1 MNMDRQDAN
10 RDTTPVSHGEAEQWF
25 ARLLDPACPADQRA
39 AFERWRNANPAHAAA
54 YREVEWLWQRS
65 AEAAKHPA
73 VAAAAWRALRPEPA
87 TRSRT
92 RWLFPAVAA
101 AAAAAVVAAVVLPRW
116 SAHAPAPAGT
126 TYTTAAG
133 QQQTVRLADGSSIV
147 LDTDTQVLVSY
158 SSSTRRVDLL
168 RGQAQFSVQGNHA
181 WPFVV
186 HALHGTV
193 TAVGTQFQVRI
204 NDDCT
209 DVALIKGKLAIAT
222 LPATGTPHDAALVGG
237 QSLAY
242 DENGRISAVHALDA
256 QDVQGWTEG
265 KLFVHDWRL
274 ADLVEEM
281 NRYSATKLEI
291 GDPSLRDVRIS
302 GVFHTHDQP
311 SFLALLQQGWA
322 VRATRVDA
330 QRIALTRQR

>member
-1 MNMDRQDAN
+1 MNMDRREAN
-10 RDTTPVSHGEAEQWF
+10 TDTAPDSYGEAEQWF
-25 ARLLDPACPADQRA
+25 ARLLDPACTPEQRL
-39 AFERWRNANPAHAAA
+39 AFERWRSADPAHATA
-54 YREVEWLWQRS
+54 YGEVEWLWQRS
-65 AEAAKHPA
+65 LDATKHPA

-87 TRSRT
+87 RSRR
-92 RWLFPAVAA
+92 RWFFPAITAT
-101 AAAAAVVAAVVLPRW
+101 AAAAVLASVEVPRW
-116 SAHAPAPAGT
+116 LTHATPPGGV

-133 QQQTVRLADGSSIV
+133 QQQTVQLADGSSIV
-147 LDTDTQVLVSY
+147 LDTDTQVMVSY
-158 SSSTRRVDLL
+158 STSTRRIDLL
-168 RGQAQFSVQGNHA
+168 HGQAQFSVQGNHA

-209 DVALIKGKLAIAT
+209 DVALIKGRLAIAT
-222 LPATGTPHDAALVGG
+222 EPAKGTPHDAALIGG
-237 QSLAY
+237 QGLAY
-242 DENGRISAVHALDA
+242 DESGRISAVRPLDA
-256 QDVQGWTEG
+256 QNVQGWTEG

-291 GDPSLRDVRIS
+291 GDPSLRDIRIS

-311 SFLALLQQGWA
+311 TFLALLQQGWA
-322 VRATRVDA
+322 IRATRVDA
-330 QRIALTRQR
+330 HQIALTHLR

>member
-1 MNMDRQDAN
+1 MNMERQDAN
-10 RDTTPVSHGEAEQWF
+10 RGTAPDSHGEAEQWF
-25 ARLLDPACPADQRA
+25 ARLLDPACLPEQRA
-39 AFERWRNANPAHAAA
+39 AFERWRNANAAHAAA
-54 YREVEWLWQRS
+54 YREVERLWQYS
-65 AEAAKHPA
+65 LAASRHPA
-73 VAAAAWRALRPEPA
+73 VAAAAWRALRPEPVA
-87 TRSRT
+87 HSPR
-92 RWLFPAVAA
+92 RWLFPAAAVAA
-101 AAAAAVVAAVVLPRW
+101 VAVVVASVVLPRW
-116 SAHAPAPAGT
+116 STHAPAATGV

-147 LDTDTQVLVSY
+147 LDTDTAVMVSY
-158 SSSTRRVDLL
+158 SASTRRVDLL

-222 LPATGTPHDAALVGG
+222 MPANGTPHDAALVGG
-237 QSLAY
+237 QGLAY
-242 DENGRISAVHALDA
+242 DERGRISAARPLDA

-281 NRYSATKLEI
+281 NRYSTTRLEI
-291 GDPSLRDVRIS
+291 GDPGLRDIRIS

-330 QRIALTRQR
+330 QRITLTQQR